1 MDAVLKADYGDKDQ
15 KAKNDADAAR
25 VSAAGAG
32 VRTMECSL
40 PWGARFPRMC
50 LGASPPSLT
59 PIPIPLH
66 QARARVK
73 DPVVPAPALKAAA
86 FESRRA
92 PPIRIWRE
100 IVIANVLG
108 A

>member
-40 PWGARFPRMC
+40 PGC
-50 LGASPPSLT
+50 SISPDVSRSL
-59 PIPIPLH
+59 
-66 QARARVK
+66 
-73 DPVVPAPALKAAA
+73 
-86 FESRRA
+86 RR
-92 PPIRIWRE
+92 
-100 IVIANVLG
+100 
-108 A
+108 

>member
-15 KAKNDADAAR
+15 KAKNDADVAR

-73 DPVVPAPALKAAA
+73 DHTQPRSPRGVGRCPPALDASA
-86 FESRRA
+86 
-92 PPIRIWRE
+92 W
-100 IVIANVLG
+100 
-108 A
+108 